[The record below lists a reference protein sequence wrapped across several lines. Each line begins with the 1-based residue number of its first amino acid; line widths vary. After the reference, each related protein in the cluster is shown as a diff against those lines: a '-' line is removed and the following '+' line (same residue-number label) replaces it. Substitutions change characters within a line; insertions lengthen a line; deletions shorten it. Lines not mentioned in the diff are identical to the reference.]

1 MNLGLDW
8 GNYGGRGVIE
18 WIDELDELDELDE
31 WVKLDKIVELEDD
44 HYFVTEL
51 LTHVWGISWDVIVS

>member
-1 MNLGLDW
+1 MKLTEFDWDEFGVRLGEL
-8 GNYGGRGVIE
+8 GGRGVIE
-18 WIDELDELDELDE
+18 SIDELDELDE

-51 LTHVWGISWDVIVS
+51 VTHV

>member
-1 MNLGLDW
+1 MKLTELDW
-8 GNYGGRGVIE
+8 DEFGVRLGELGGRGVIE
-18 WIDELDELDELDE
+18 WIDELDELDE

-51 LTHVWGISWDVIVS
+51 VTHV